1 MGLGR
6 HKFSTSTL
14 YSDFIREIYLGGD
27 ASSEIVPRIDG
38 IECEFERKREEER
51 RRGRGG
57 RRRISSKRD
66 EGGGML
72 GAEEESI
79 LTLNKLLKVGTGF

>member
-1 MGLGR
+1 VGLIEGGGEVVGLGR

-57 RRRISSKRD
+57 RSVPD
-66 EGGGML
+66 FDQGW
-72 GAEEESI
+72 
-79 LTLNKLLKVGTGF
+79 KVERWWW